1 MLLLRL
7 LVVLVGIGICGS
19 VFAYF
24 FTRDA
29 RYLALA
35 WRLFRWALV
44 VALVLILTN
53 LNDLVGGSD
62 VLAWAI
68 VGVLATAFATGVA
81 VGRRVG

>member
-7 LVVLVGIGICGS
+7 LAVLAGIGIGGS

-35 WRLFRWALV
+35 WRLFRYTLIIALV
-44 VALVLILTN
+44 FFALLIAERVL
-53 LNDLVGGSD
+53 VPF
-62 VLAWAI
+62 V
-68 VGVLATAFATGVA
+68 
-81 VGRRVG
+81 